1 MAIKTKRFFT
11 AKKSCSC
18 SMPGVWR
25 AVAHSDGAV
34 VIFHSPRAC
43 AHVARTMDIGSSY
56 RTIAAGNLEEHTPV
70 PVVSSMLEEKH
81 SIFGGIERLGD
92 CIDFVVKT
100 YEPECIVIANSCV
113 AGVIGDD
120 VSSMA
125 KEKEAEYGV
134 PVLTVDCYGFLDGEY
149 FKGYYETALALIDR
163 FVKPSEREDK
173 TAILIG
179 DSGGPWINFA
189 DEVTRILNNMG
200 IKVLGGF
207 PGYTPIKEMQHISKA
222 EACLSLTARG
232 QNHRDIF
239 NICEIFQE
247 RFGMKFISDVFPIGV
262 NGTLAWIRK
271 VGETY
276 NLQEQAETIIKQELA
291 NFEHERAQITAVSK
305 GKSCYI
311 IIGRLL
317 GYFDPANIL
326 ETAKNMELDV
336 KGIILLDVYE
346 EKNREA
352 MINRLHELTDLPIF
366 VNLEDEDTINAVDIV
381 LTTHDLKNLTAKAIF
396 IPMLNRAGFTGEL
409 ELMKAIYR
417 LLCSRVVGGGLTYV

>member
-25 AVAHSDGAV
+25 AVAHSEGAV

-43 AHVARTMDIGSSY
+43 AHVARTMDIGSEY
-56 RTIAAGNLEEHTPV
+56 RTVAAGNLEANNSV

-81 SIFGGIERLGD
+81 SIFGGIERLGA

-100 YEPECIVIANSCV
+100 YRPECIVIANSCV

-120 VSSMA
+120 VEGMA
-125 KEKEAEYGV
+125 KEKEAEHDI
-134 PVLTVDCYGFLDGEY
+134 PILTVDCYGFLDGEY
-149 FKGYYETALALIDR
+149 FKGYYETTLSLIDR
-163 FVKPSEREDK
+163 FVQKVPREDK
-173 TAILIG
+173 TAILVG
-179 DSGGPWINFA
+179 DSGGPWINFSK
-189 DEVTRILNNMG
+189 EVTRILNSMG

-207 PGYTPIKEMQHISKA
+207 PGYTPIREMKNIARA
-222 EACLSLTARG
+222 EACLALTARG

-239 NICEIFQE
+239 HICELMQE
-247 RFGMKFISDVFPIGV
+247 RFGMKYIDDVFPIGV
-262 NGTLAWIRK
+262 SGTMAWIRK
-271 VGETY
+271 VGEIY
-276 NLQEQAETIIKQELA
+276 GLEEQAEIILKQELA
-291 NFEHERAQITAVSK
+291 NFAAHKEKITAVTR

-326 ETAKNMELDV
+326 ETAQNLELDV

-346 EKNREA
+346 EKNLQVMLA
-352 MINRLHELTDLPIF
+352 RLKELTTLTVYTNMD
-366 VNLEDEDTINAVDIV
+366 DEKIINSVDIV

-396 IPMLNRAGFTGEL
+396 IPMLNKAGFVGEL
-409 ELMKAIYR
+409 ELMQAIYR
-417 LLCSRVVGGGLTYV
+417 LLCSKKVVGGLTYV